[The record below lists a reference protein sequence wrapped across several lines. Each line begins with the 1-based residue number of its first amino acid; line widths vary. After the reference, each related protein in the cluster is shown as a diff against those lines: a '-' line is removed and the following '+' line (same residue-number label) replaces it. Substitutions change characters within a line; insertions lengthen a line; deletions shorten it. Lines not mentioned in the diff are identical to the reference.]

1 MSLFGD
7 DRYRWR
13 ETYFVLFR
21 ESHRPDAQ
29 AITDA
34 LEELKGGYQVTEVH
48 TDENEEF
55 EALTVISPSDFCA
68 MDISYVDG
76 EEVAEQVVELKQELK
91 RSAVTKREQ
100 TQLQEL
106 SACNA
111 RFDIFHFERVALGN
125 TGDEDEDECLDPGTL
140 LLVLK
145 RLAKLCHGITVDPQ
159 SGILM

>member
-34 LEELKGGYQVTEVH
+34 LQELNGGYQVTEVH

-145 RLAKLCHGITVDPQ
+145 RLAKLCHGIPVDPQ

>member
-21 ESHRPDAQ
+21 DAHRPNAQ
-29 AITDA
+29 AIADA
-34 LEELKGGYQVTEVH
+34 LQELDGGYQVTEVQ
-48 TDENEEF
+48 TDENEEV
-55 EALTVISPSDFCA
+55 EVLTVVSASDFCA

-91 RSAVTKREQ
+91 RLATTKREQ
-100 TQLQEL
+100 TQLARL
-106 SACNA
+106 AACNA
-111 RFDIFHFERVALGN
+111 RFDIFHFEQISADH
-125 TGDEDEDECLDPGTL
+125 TGGEDEDECLDPGTL
-140 LLVLK
+140 LLVL
-145 RLAKLCHGITVDPQ
+145 RQLAKLCHGVTVDPQ